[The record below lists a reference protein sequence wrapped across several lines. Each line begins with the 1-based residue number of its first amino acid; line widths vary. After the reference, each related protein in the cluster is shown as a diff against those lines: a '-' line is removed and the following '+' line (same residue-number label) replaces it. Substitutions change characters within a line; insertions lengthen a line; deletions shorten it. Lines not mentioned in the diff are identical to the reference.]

1 VSSPAA
7 QSFASHA
14 HRPVPSLVATLLW
27 LVAVIAF
34 GGAVFAGW
42 DTRDLTIGAMLA
54 ALFVLTWISRV
65 YTVALQDRIIMLEM
79 KVRCAEVLPA
89 GADAALA
96 SLSAKQIVALR
107 FASDAE
113 LGSLLD
119 RAVREQLTPD
129 AIKQAVVTWRPD
141 HHRT

>member
-1 VSSPAA
+1 MSATA
-7 QSFASHA
+7 QSYASHA
-14 HRPVPSLVATLLW
+14 HQPVPTIVASLLW
-27 LVAVIAF
+27 LVAVLAF
-34 GGAVFAGW
+34 SAAVFLGW
-42 DTRDLTIGAMLA
+42 DTRDLATGAMLA
-54 ALFVLTWISRV
+54 ALFVVIAIGRL

-96 SLSAKQIVALR
+96 SLSRKQIVALR

-113 LGSLLD
+113 LGVLLD

-129 AIKQAVVTWRPD
+129 AIKRAVVTWRPD
-141 HHRT
+141 PHRT

>member
-1 VSSPAA
+1 VSPPAP

-14 HRPVPSLVATLLW
+14 HRPMPTVWATLMW
-27 LVAVIAF
+27 LIAVIAF
-34 GGAVFAGW
+34 GGAVLAGW
-42 DTRDLTIGAMLA
+42 NTRDLAMGAMLA
-54 ALFVLTWISRV
+54 TLFVLIAIGRL

-96 SLSAKQIVALR
+96 SLSPKQIVALR

-113 LGSLLD
+113 LGALLD

-129 AIKQAVVTWRPD
+129 AIKQAVVAWRPD

>member
-1 VSSPAA
+1 MPTVW
-7 QSFASHA
+7 
-14 HRPVPSLVATLLW
+14 ATLAW

-34 GGAVFAGW
+34 GGAVLAGW
-42 DTRDLTIGAMLA
+42 DTRDLAMGAMLA
-54 ALFVLTWISRV
+54 TLFVLIAIGRL

-89 GADAALA
+89 GADAALS

-113 LGSLLD
+113 LGALLD
-119 RAVREQLTPD
+119 RAAREQLTPD